1 MSKPNFDYG
10 PTPFSPCSFDYQPG
24 TPDNRV
30 SFLHKNWARSERA
43 EMLKIRVPK

>member
-30 SFLHKNWARSERA
+30 SFFYI
-43 EMLKIRVPK
+43 KIGLGPNAKTTAPKC